1 MSIQLVPI
9 DSVRPST
16 YNPRIAGKRRLEIL
30 SLSLRKMG
38 FVLPLFA
45 DDTGEII
52 SGHQRHLV
60 ASEMGVKE
68 LPVVFAGEMVIAD
81 RKAMNIAFNRG
92 TNDMAADDTPKNIT
106 EALSRIDLQ
115 KLADALPDLDVES
128 DEFFRCLHPETVEL
142 RILTKKNK
150 GRWVHY
156 ARNMASTLAKRG
168 IEMPIV
174 CTPDNRVVNGI
185 GRLQFYAERGREDVE
200 VIYITEA
207 EQAFASAMLNL
218 LSMDFDIH
226 NRYEDLL
233 RYNSFRRARRVRS
246 EMGQGFI
253 FKIHRGTSKTF
264 DVQHPDSAE
273 KWKRTYGTSVVDF
286 GAGHLH
292 ETDLLR
298 SIDVRVAAFEPFRI
312 TDADEIDKRA
322 SIDLTERFL
331 DDVEAGTNYSSVF
344 ISSVLNSVPFL
355 RDREH
360 IACIAA
366 ALCGPSTR
374 LHALATSQV
383 HENWLNVRGRSSLS
397 ERRVQERTFALEYE
411 TGITL
416 GDFASKPKV
425 QKYHTQKEF
434 YELFKPYFGTVSVG
448 EGNTNI
454 QATCADPL
462 PIDGPRLR
470 QAIEF
475 EFDLPYPDGSKM
487 ELVERAL
494 VAFTNRLSLEL

>member
-1 MSIQLVPI
+1 M
-9 DSVRPST
+9 
-16 YNPRIAGKRRLEIL
+16 
-30 SLSLRKMG
+30 
-38 FVLPLFA
+38 
-45 DDTGEII
+45 
-52 SGHQRHLV
+52 
-60 ASEMGVKE
+60 
-68 LPVVFAGEMVIAD
+68 
-81 RKAMNIAFNRG
+81 
-92 TNDMAADDTPKNIT
+92 
-106 EALSRIDLQ
+106 
-115 KLADALPDLDVES
+115 
-128 DEFFRCLHPETVEL
+128 
-142 RILTKKNK
+142 
-150 GRWVHY
+150 
-156 ARNMASTLAKRG
+156 
-168 IEMPIV
+168 
-174 CTPDNRVVNGI
+174 
-185 GRLQFYAERGREDVE
+185 
-200 VIYITEA
+200 
-207 EQAFASAMLNL
+207 
-218 LSMDFDIH
+218 
-226 NRYEDLL
+226 
-233 RYNSFRRARRVRS
+233 
-246 EMGQGFI
+246 
-253 FKIHRGTSKTF
+253 
-264 DVQHPDSAE
+264 
-273 KWKRTYGTSVVDF
+273 
-286 GAGHLH
+286 
-292 ETDLLR
+292 
-298 SIDVRVAAFEPFRI
+298 
-312 TDADEIDKRA
+312 
-322 SIDLTERFL
+322 TERFL